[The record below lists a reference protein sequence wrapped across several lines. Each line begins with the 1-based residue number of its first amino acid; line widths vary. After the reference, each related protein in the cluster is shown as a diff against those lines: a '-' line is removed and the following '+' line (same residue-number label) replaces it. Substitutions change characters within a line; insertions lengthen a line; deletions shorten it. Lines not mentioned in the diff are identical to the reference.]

1 MEKENFFYN
10 LSYVYELVII
20 ALGLIV
26 FSSILNKKIMLALS
40 VIFLL
45 FLLFFFRNY
54 LPDIPLQPN
63 TFLSPSS
70 SKVTKIEE
78 EESQN
83 TVYTYLS
90 PLDKHFM
97 IAPVDCTIIN
107 IERGNRIVSDAER
120 VRVTFKDE
128 HGNIFSLDQIVS
140 KFGYGAWL
148 LGFIYPERCVVY
160 GKVGQKL
167 RQGERYGLIRFGSN
181 MQYNLPPTFKV
192 IINEGEHIQ
201 IGQPVALIK

>member
-1 MEKENFFYN
+1 MKKENFFYN

-20 ALGLIV
+20 ALGLII
-26 FSSILNKKIMLALS
+26 FSSILNKKIMLLLS

-45 FLLFFFRNY
+45 FLFFFFRNY

-78 EESQN
+78 GENQN
-83 TVYTYLS
+83 VVYTYLS

-167 RQGERYGLIRFGSN
+167 KQGERYGLIRFGSN
-181 MQYNLPPTFKV
+181 MQYTLPPTFKV

>member
-1 MEKENFFYN
+1 MEKENLFYN

-78 EESQN
+78 GENQN
-83 TVYTYLS
+83 VVYTYLS

-107 IERGNRIVSDAER
+107 IERGNQIVSDAER

-128 HGNIFSLDQIVS
+128 HENIFSLDQIVS

-192 IINEGEHIQ
+192 IINEGEHIE
-201 IGQPVALIK
+201 IGQPVAIIE

>member
-20 ALGLIV
+20 ALGLII
-26 FSSILNKKIMLALS
+26 FSSILNKKIMLLLS

-45 FLLFFFRNY
+45 FLFFFFRNY
-54 LPDIPLQPN
+54 LPNIPLQPN

-78 EESQN
+78 GENQN
-83 TVYTYLS
+83 VVYTYLS

-167 RQGERYGLIRFGSN
+167 KQGERYGLIRFGSN

>member
-20 ALGLIV
+20 ALGLII
-26 FSSILNKKIMLALS
+26 FSSILNKKIMLLLS

-45 FLLFFFRNY
+45 FLFFFFRNY
-54 LPDIPLQPN
+54 LPNIPLQPN
-63 TFLSPSS
+63 IFLSPSS

-78 EESQN
+78 GENQN
-83 TVYTYLS
+83 VVYTYLS

-167 RQGERYGLIRFGSN
+167 KQGERYGLIRFGSN

>member
-20 ALGLIV
+20 ALGLII
-26 FSSILNKKIMLALS
+26 FSSILNKKIMLLLS

-45 FLLFFFRNY
+45 FLFFFFRNY
-54 LPDIPLQPN
+54 LPNIPLQPN

-78 EESQN
+78 GENQN
-83 TVYTYLS
+83 VVYTYLS

-148 LGFIYPERCVVY
+148 LGFIYPERCIVY

-167 RQGERYGLIRFGSN
+167 KQGERYGLIRFGSN

>member
-1 MEKENFFYN
+1 MKKENFFYN

-20 ALGLIV
+20 ALGLII
-26 FSSILNKKIMLALS
+26 FSSILNKKIMLLLS

-45 FLLFFFRNY
+45 FLFFFFRNY

-78 EESQN
+78 GENQN
-83 TVYTYLS
+83 IVYTYLS

-107 IERGNRIVSDAER
+107 IERRNRIVSDAER

-167 RQGERYGLIRFGSN
+167 KQGERYGLIRFGSN